1 MEYLPSILFYMVS
14 LMLLGSAFLAIF
26 ATRIIYSVLFAFI
39 AFISVSFIYFML
51 NAPFIAASQIA
62 IYGVSV
68 SILFVFSIMLTAHN
82 KEKNMYLAIAPRSL
96 LAAAGLAMI
105 FASVCIFIFEDYK
118 SMLTESFFTSQI
130 SAIYNTTIDIAK
142 GIFTN
147 YILVFEIVSFFLLVV
162 VVGIR
167 VILYFKKAED

>member
-14 LMLLGSAFLAIF
+14 LMLLGCAFLAIF

-39 AFISVSFIYFML
+39 AFISVSFLYFML

-62 IYGVSV
+62 IYGIAV